1 MKKEFWI
8 TKSFLKFIKQQQTE
22 NELHALISSTQ
33 KLRDACC
40 IELIIDISTDYYNR
54 NRTKILYVEL
64 ASPQVIEPLTL
75 LLNRQLS

>member
-1 MKKEFWI
+1 MTDWHLKGFTYILLNYIISMKKEFWI

-40 IELIIDISTDYYNR
+40 IELIDIYQPIIT
-54 NRTKILYVEL
+54 
-64 ASPQVIEPLTL
+64 IETGLGFYT
-75 LLNRQLS
+75 